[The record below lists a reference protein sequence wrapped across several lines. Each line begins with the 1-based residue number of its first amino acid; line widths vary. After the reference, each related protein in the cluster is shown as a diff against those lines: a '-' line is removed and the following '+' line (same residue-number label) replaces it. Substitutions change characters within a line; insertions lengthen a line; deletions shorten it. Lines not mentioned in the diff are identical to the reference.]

1 MAHIPSRSSSVA
13 RHSGKPVPNRS
24 TLDVLVDGV
33 WYNNQ
38 PVAPSRTP
46 SVTPSI
52 TPSITITPSVTRT
65 PSVTPSVTPSITPS
79 VTPSPS
85 RP

>member
-1 MAHIPSRSSSVA
+1 MANSRSSITT
-13 RHSGKPVPNRS
+13 RPSGKPIPNRS

-52 TPSITITPSVTRT
+52 SPSVSRTPSITPSVSR
-65 PSVTPSVTPSITPS
+65 TPSVTPSITPS